1 MRGPWTVPSATARAR
16 WTPSPHSSRM
26 LVKPAETA
34 TSASFVARAASTA
47 RGVRVISSTFS
58 VRIPMKCPW
67 TSHIP
72 GMSAGT
78 FTTVAPAAEGAP
90 SIGPAYAIV
99 GPSTIN
105 AAFRI
110 GSPRPGIRT
119 SASIRSIGFAIAA
132 PPKNVAA
139 MRDREPY
146 GSVPVPAT
154 MAGFVPPEVGRA
166 LDARFPEALEYTR
179 RLLRQPSVS
188 ATGEGIRECSELVRQ
203 MMADIGCKTCTWAK
217 GGHPLVIGELD
228 VGAPVTLIV
237 YEMYDVQPVGDL
249 NAWQA
254 PPFAAEIRD
263 VPGVGRAI
271 IGRGSTNSKGALANH
286 LFTWKTIRDVD
297 EMPVNLKILAEGE
310 EEISSANFIAYI
322 RTHRRELKADAAIA
336 NDYSEDLRGVPT
348 IYLGVKGCLYLT
360 VWSRGNPQAGGPM
373 DSEIHSSNAV
383 WIGSPVWRL
392 LQALNTLVDEDQR
405 PAIDGI
411 WDDVVPP
418 TKRDS
423 AMVKTLAK
431 TFDPSAWLQEERTAK
446 FKFDLPKDE
455 LLLKYLFEPTVNIC
469 GIYSGYIEHGGTKTV
484 LPHEAYA
491 KIDIRLVKDMTV
503 EGTLRKLR
511 AHLKKRG
518 YDDLRIE
525 VHGPYGPAKTD
536 PGSWIAKAAVEAV
549 EANGKQPEVWPSSG
563 GTMPAFAF
571 DEYLKLPW
579 VSMGLGHGS
588 RAHAPNEYASIDG
601 MKRFMAGEATLLYA
615 AAKRA
620 PKRPR

>member
-1 MRGPWTVPSATARAR
+1 MGRTPFPRA
-16 WTPSPHSSRM
+16 
-26 LVKPAETA
+26 
-34 TSASFVARAASTA
+34 
-47 RGVRVISSTFS
+47 
-58 VRIPMKCPW
+58 
-67 TSHIP
+67 
-72 GMSAGT
+72 
-78 FTTVAPAAEGAP
+78 
-90 SIGPAYAIV
+90 
-99 GPSTIN
+99 
-105 AAFRI
+105 
-110 GSPRPGIRT
+110 
-119 SASIRSIGFAIAA
+119 
-132 PPKNVAA
+132 
-139 MRDREPY
+139 
-146 GSVPVPAT
+146 
-154 MAGFVPPEVGRA
+154 MAGFAPPEVDRA
-166 LDARFPEALEYTR
+166 LEARFPDALEYTR

-188 ATGEGIRECSELVRQ
+188 ATGEGIRECSELVQQ
-203 MMADIGCKTCTWAK
+203 MMADIGCKTRTWSK

-263 VPGVGRAI
+263 LPGVGKAI
-271 IGRGSTNSKGALANH
+271 VARGSTNSKGALANH

-297 EMPVNLKILAEGE
+297 EMPVNLIILAEGE
-310 EEISSANFIAYI
+310 EEISSANFIEYI

-392 LQALNTLVDEDQR
+392 VQALSTLVDENQR

-411 WDDVVPP
+411 WEDVVPP
-418 TKRDS
+418 SKADS

-446 FKFDLPKDE
+446 FKFDLPKDQ

-491 KIDIRLVKDMTV
+491 KIDIRLVKAMTV
-503 EGTLRKLR
+503 ERTLRKLR
-511 AHLKKRG
+511 DHLKKRG

-536 PGSWIAKAAVEAV
+536 PESWIAKAAIEAV
-549 EANGKQPEVWPSSG
+549 QANGKEPEVWPSSG

-579 VSMGLGHGS
+579 VSTGLGHGS

-601 MKRFMAGEATLLYA
+601 MRRFMAGEATLLYA
-615 AAKRA
+615 AANRA
-620 PKRPR
+620 PKRRR

>member
-1 MRGPWTVPSATARAR
+1 MCGPRIVPSATTRAK
-16 WTPSPHSSRM
+16 WTPRPESSRM
-26 LVKPAETA
+26 LVNPAETA
-34 TSASFVARAASTA
+34 TSASFVARAANTG
-47 RGVRVISSTFS
+47 RGVRAISSTLR

-78 FTTVAPAAEGAP
+78 FRVVAPAADGAP

-99 GPSTIN
+99 APSTTS
-105 AAFRI
+105 APSLI
-110 GSPRPGIRT
+110 GSPSPGIST
-119 SASIRSIGFAIAA
+119 SASIRNIGFAIAGG
-132 PPKNVAA
+132 PKNVAA
-139 MRDREPY
+139 PRDTENLMGRSPF
-146 GSVPVPAT
+146 PRA
-154 MAGFVPPEVGRA
+154 MAGLAPPEVDRA
-166 LDARFPEALEYTR
+166 LEARFPDALEYTR

-188 ATGEGIRECSELVRQ
+188 ATGEGIRECSELVQQ
-203 MMADIGCKTCTWAK
+203 MMADIGCKTRTWSK

-263 VPGVGRAI
+263 LPGVGKAI
-271 IGRGSTNSKGALANH
+271 IARGSTNSKGALANH

-297 EMPVNLKILAEGE
+297 EMPVNLIILAEGE
-310 EEISSANFIAYI
+310 EEISSANFIEYI
-322 RTHRRELKADAAIA
+322 RTHRRELKADA
-336 NDYSEDLRGVPT
+336 
-348 IYLGVKGCLYLT
+348 
-360 VWSRGNPQAGGPM
+360 
-373 DSEIHSSNAV
+373 
-383 WIGSPVWRL
+383 
-392 LQALNTLVDEDQR
+392 
-405 PAIDGI
+405 
-411 WDDVVPP
+411 
-418 TKRDS
+418 

-446 FKFDLPKDE
+446 FKFELPKDQ

-491 KIDIRLVKDMTV
+491 KIDIRLVKAMTV

-511 AHLKKRG
+511 DHLKKRG

-536 PGSWIAKAAVEAV
+536 PESWIAKAAVEAV
-549 EANGKQPEVWPSSG
+549 QANGKEPEVWPSSG
-563 GTMPAFAF
+563 GTMPAFVF
-571 DEYLKLPW
+571 DECLKLPW
-579 VSMGLGHGS
+579 VSTGLGHGS

-601 MKRFMAGEATLLYA
+601 MRRFMAGEATLLYA

-620 PKRPR
+620 PKRRR

>member
-1 MRGPWTVPSATARAR
+1 MRGPRIVPSATMRAR
-16 WTPSPHSSRM
+16 WTPSPESSRM
-26 LVKPAETA
+26 LVNPAETA
-34 TSASFVARAASTA
+34 TSASFVARAANTA
-47 RGVRVISSTFS
+47 TGVRAISSTFR

-72 GMSAGT
+72 GISAGT
-78 FTTVAPAAEGAP
+78 LSTVAPAADGAP

-99 GPSTIN
+99 GPSTTS
-105 AAFRI
+105 APFLI
-110 GSPRPGIRT
+110 GSPRPGIST
-119 SASIRSIGFAIAA
+119 SVSIRSIELAIAGER
-132 PPKNVAA
+132 KNVAA
-139 MRDREPY
+139 RGDTENLMGGPPFPR
-146 GSVPVPAT
+146 A
-154 MAGFVPPEVGRA
+154 MAGLAPPEVDRA
-166 LDARFPEALEYTR
+166 LEARFPDALEYTR

-203 MMADIGCKTCTWAK
+203 MMADIGCKTGTWSK
-217 GGHPLVIGELD
+217 GGPPLVIGELD
-228 VGAPVTLIV
+228 VGAPIPLIV

-249 NAWQA
+249 NAWQD

-263 VPGVGRAI
+263 LPGVGKAI
-271 IGRGSTNSKGALANH
+271 IARGSTNSKGALANH

-297 EMPVNLKILAEGE
+297 EMPVNLIILAEGE
-310 EEISSANFIAYI
+310 EEISSANFIGYI
-322 RTHRRELKADAAIA
+322 RTHRRELTADAAIA

-360 VWSRGNPQAGGPM
+360 VWSRGNPQAGGPK
-373 DSEIHSSNAV
+373 
-383 WIGSPVWRL
+383 
-392 LQALNTLVDEDQR
+392 DQ
-405 PAIDGI
+405 
-411 WDDVVPP
+411 
-418 TKRDS
+418 
-423 AMVKTLAK
+423 
-431 TFDPSAWLQEERTAK
+431 
-446 FKFDLPKDE
+446 

-491 KIDIRLVKDMTV
+491 KIDIRLVKAMTV
-503 EGTLRKLR
+503 EATLRKLR
-511 AHLKKRG
+511 DHLKKRG

-536 PGSWIAKAAVEAV
+536 PESWIAKAAVEAV
-549 EANGKQPEVWPSSG
+549 QANGKEPEVWPSSG

-579 VSMGLGHGS
+579 VSTGLGHGS

-601 MKRFMAGEATLLYA
+601 MRRFMAGEATLLYA

-620 PKRPR
+620 PKRRR